1 MSCLNYLNNQLYTIM
16 IKKVSPQKASYGGM
30 MFSHDFQ
37 LWYTYLKRRIEK
49 GWRPEELSFL
59 VGRPD
64 HAYLD
69 FEKMY
74 QVRSFLTQESI
85 LLDRIYMSS
94 CIEPMEFNRERYEVT
109 EERLVRL
116 HIEEDEVRW
125 HYSIEIPWRFV
136 SQKKSSIALQFEEWK
151 AEKDVQ
157 LESDA
162 MLHVRQKIEGLLD
175 LEFFG
180 HGAAPWQLFRKV
192 KETGQVHLQIY
203 PRHLKNVLYGLIQ
216 QNRLVVRNV
225 EGRYS
230 FYPVDRKEEHAKFN

>member
-1 MSCLNYLNNQLYTIM
+1 M

-94 CIEPMEFNRERYEVT
+94 CIEPMEFHRERYEVT

>member
-1 MSCLNYLNNQLYTIM
+1 MNNQLYTIM
-16 IKKVSPQKASYGGM
+16 IKKVSALKTSYGGM
-30 MFSHDFQ
+30 MYSHDFQ

-59 VGRPD
+59 LGRPD

-74 QVRSFLTQESI
+74 QARSFLAQESI
-85 LLDRIYMSS
+85 LLDRIYTSS
-94 CIEPMEFNRERYEVT
+94 CIEPMKFQREQYEVS

-125 HYSIEIPWRFV
+125 HYSIEIPWQFV
-136 SQKKSSIALQFEEWK
+136 SQKKSPIALQFEEWK
-151 AEKDVQ
+151 AEKDLQ
-157 LESDA
+157 FESDA

-216 QNRLVVRNV
+216 QNRLFARNV

-230 FYPVDRKEEHAKFN
+230 FYTVDRKEEHAKFN

>member
-1 MSCLNYLNNQLYTIM
+1 
-16 IKKVSPQKASYGGM
+16 M
-30 MFSHDFQ
+30 MYSHDFQ

-59 VGRPD
+59 LGRPD

-74 QVRSFLTQESI
+74 QVRSFLAQESI

-94 CIEPMEFNRERYEVT
+94 CIEPMEFHRERYEVT

-116 HIEEDEVRW
+116 HIEEDEVKW
-125 HYSIEIPWRFV
+125 NYQMELSWEFAKGD
-136 SQKKSSIALQFEEWK
+136 KKPAAPKLQFEEWK
-151 AEKDVQ
+151 SEKDIQ
-157 LESDA
+157 IESDA
-162 MLHVRQKIEGLLD
+162 MLHVRQKIDGLLD
-175 LEFFG
+175 QEFFVY
-180 HGAAPWQLFRKV
+180 GAAPWQLFRKV

-216 QNRLVVRNV
+216 QNRLVVRNM
-225 EGRYS
+225 EGRFS
-230 FYPVDRKEEHAKFN
+230 FYPVHIASEHIKFN